1 MQNIVS
7 PTCHSQMAYYDM
19 LVNAISHASLLQC
32 NEPKSQK
39 GTKGKQRY
47 HQSRCDASVL
57 PHERQFATMH
67 LALSSR
73 CRQATVTPVHL
84 RADLLLPMLTGFE
97 QGLGLVLLRRL
108 PMGLAKGLNLVL
120 IHRQDHGPFAGTA
133 GTQNGRV
140 IRLVFR

>member
-7 PTCHSQMAYYDM
+7 PTCHNQMAYYDM
-19 LVNAISHASLLQC
+19 LFNASSHASRC
-32 NEPKSQK
+32 NAMNPNPIM
-39 GTKGKQRY
+39 GKGKQTY

-57 PHERQFATMH
+57 PYERHFATMH

-73 CRQATVTPVHL
+73 CRKATVTPVHL
-84 RADLLLPMLTGFE
+84 RTDLLLPMLTGFE
-97 QGLGLVLLRRL
+97 QGLCLVLLRRL

-120 IHRQDHGPFAGTA
+120 IHRQDHSPFAGTA
-133 GTQNGRV
+133 VTQNGRV